1 MEKIMYLVDTN
12 IFLEAL
18 LEQQRTD
25 EVKKLFRTKPLDDFY
40 ITDFSLHSIGVIL
53 FRLKQSELFIAFIKD
68 LVLDG
73 IGILTLRNSELLQL
87 ADIVSRYQLDFDDAY
102 QYVSAKKYELQL
114 ISFDKDFD
122 KTDIKRKEPI
132 DILV

>member
-1 MEKIMYLVDTN
+1 MYLLDTK

-25 EVKKLFRTKPLDDFY
+25 EVKQLFKTIPLDDLY

-53 FRLKQSELFIAFIKD
+53 FRFKQAELYCSFIKD
-68 LVLDG
+68 LILDG
-73 IGILTLRNSELLQL
+73 MGILTLRDSELLEL
-87 ADIVSRYQLDFDDAY
+87 HDIAVRYHFDFDDAY
-102 QYVSAKKYELQL
+102 QYLSAKKFGLQF

-122 KTDIKRKEPI
+122 KTDINRKEPI
-132 DILV
+132 DILD

>member
-1 MEKIMYLVDTN
+1 MYLVDTN

-25 EVKKLFRTKPLDDFY
+25 EVKKLFRTKSLDNFY

-53 FRLKQSELFIAFIKD
+53 FRLKQSELYSSFIED
-68 LVLDG
+68 LILDG
-73 IGILTLRNSELLQL
+73 IGILTLRNSELMQISE
-87 ADIVSRYQLDFDDAY
+87 IVNTYNFDFDDAY
-102 QYVSAKKYELQL
+102 QYVSAKKYGLQFL
-114 ISFDKDFD
+114 SFDKDFD

-132 DILV
+132 DILD